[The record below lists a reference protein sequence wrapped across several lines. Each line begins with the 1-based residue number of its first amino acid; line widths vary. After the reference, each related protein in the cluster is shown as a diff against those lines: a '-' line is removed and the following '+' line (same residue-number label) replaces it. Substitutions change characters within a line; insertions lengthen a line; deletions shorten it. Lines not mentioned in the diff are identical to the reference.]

1 MGPEG
6 LKEVAESAMAKA
18 HYLCREL
25 CMLPGVKL
33 RYEGPFFHEFVTRA
47 PDEEKAREML
57 KALDAAGILGGLPI
71 GAGKTLWCATE
82 KVSKATLDEVVAIVK
97 GVLA

>member
-18 HYLCREL
+18 HYLCAEL
-25 CMLPGVKL
+25 EKLPGVKR
-33 RYEGPFFHEFVTRA
+33 RYTGPFFHEFLLDM
-47 PDEEKAREML
+47 PKADAIL
-57 KALDAAGILGGLPI
+57 AALDEKNILGGLPFDGGI
-71 GAGKTLWCATE
+71 LWCATE
-82 KVSKATLDEVVAIVK
+82 KVSKQTLDEVVAIVK

>member
-1 MGPEG
+1 

-25 CMLPGVKL
+25 CLLPGVQL
-33 RYEGPFFHEFVTRA
+33 RYEGAFFHEFLLDMPKA
-47 PDEEKAREML
+47 DEILA
-57 KALDAAGILGGLPI
+57 ALDEKNILGGLPYE
-71 GAGKTLWCATE
+71 GGVLWCATE